1 MKKLLVASLGL
12 MLFACGSPDTEVA
25 EQKAD
30 TLAVDSA
37 ALKAD
42 EEKEFKLHMI
52 VANIP
57 APSHEIIAIGKAGY
71 NYDGSLVLDK
81 AKAGTYPTEF
91 KKGVTYGMYSADLA
105 YAASFNKS
113 NDLLA
118 LFAATRKAAESANCA
133 KIFDD
138 VTKSAHFEDF
148 QRNPDSLSA
157 ILERVYVTT
166 ESFLESD
173 KHMDIATRVLVGAWV
188 EGQYLLL
195 SSIDGQKSK
204 KDLDLKTK
212 VWEAK
217 IHLNNIIE
225 LLKEYPEDQDIAP
238 TTAMLVDYMK
248 DYEGVSAADQFI
260 KEKISK
266 MLADIKAIRTKLA
279 E

>member
-1 MKKLLVASLGL
+1 MQKLLLASLSL
-12 MLFACGSPDTEVA
+12 MLFSCGSPDTEVA
-25 EQKAD
+25 EQKTD

-37 ALKAD
+37 AVKVD

-71 NYDGSLVLDK
+71 NYDGTLVLDK

-91 KKGVTYGMYSADLA
+91 KKGVSYGMYSADLA
-105 YAASFNKS
+105 YTASFNKS

-118 LFAATRKAAESANCA
+118 TFAATRKAAESANCV

-138 VTKSAHFEDF
+138 VTKNSHFEDF
-148 QRNPDSLSA
+148 QKNPDSLSA
-157 ILERVYVTT
+157 ILERVYVST
-166 ESFLESD
+166 ESFLETD

-195 SSIDGQKSK
+195 SSIDSQKSK

-217 IHLNNIIE
+217 IHLNNINE
-225 LLKEYPEDQDIAP
+225 LLKEYPEDTELAPIA
-238 TTAMLVDYMK
+238 TMLSDYMK
-248 DYEGVSAADQFI
+248 DYEGVSAADQFT
-260 KEKISK
+260 KEKVSK
-266 MLADIKAIRTKLA
+266 MLADIKAIRAKLA